1 MFVSIKGGEF
11 LERVVMRKTLCL
23 RRLGE
28 RRGTQLGAGRFLANP
43 KVTAEQIVA
52 SWPQRT
58 AAACAGRHVLAIE
71 DASHIRFP
79 TTADRRR
86 GLGPVKQGN
95 VHGLMVHAVLAVD
108 ADSHACLGLVGGT
121 VWNRPGVNPVSN
133 KQRALDDRESLHW
146 LDGAR
151 QAGVVLAQAAMVTV
165 VADREADMYAL
176 WAQGPAD
183 NRHLLIRATRDRALA
198 DGGRLYAAATEF
210 APAGVRRF
218 TLPARDPGKPKRD
231 VVVELR
237 YGEVEIRRPEQERDR
252 ALPASV
258 RLRLIEVVEPEP
270 GAAAKRGDEPI
281 HWRLL
286 TTHTIDDAEQAWRI
300 VDWYR
305 ARWVIEQLF
314 RAMKSQGLQ
323 LEDSQ
328 LATAEGLR
336 KLTAIAVKAACIDIQ
351 LTQERDGCHKLP
363 AGVVFSAPEIE
374 TIEALVPSLEGNT
387 DKQKNPHRQGT
398 LARASWVI
406 ARLGCWNCYGK
417 PPGPITFRRGMQQF
431 YAIHRGRELERR
443 LKRDVRIP

>member
-1 MFVSIKGGEF
+1 MFVSIKGGEL

-79 TTADRRR
+79 TTAARRR

-176 WAQGPAD
+176 WARGAAD

-198 DGGRLYAAATEF
+198 DGGRLYAAAAAF
-210 APAGVRRF
+210 APAGARRF
-218 TLPARDPGKPKRD
+218 ALPARDPGKPRRD

-252 ALPASV
+252 TLPASV
-258 RLRLIEVVEPEP
+258 RLRLIEVVEPDP

-314 RAMKSQGLQ
+314 RVMKSQGLR

-351 LTQERDGCHKLP
+351 LTQERDGRHKLP
-363 AGVVFSAPEIE
+363 AGTVFSAPEIE

-387 DKQKNPHRQGT
+387 EKQKNPHRPGT

-417 PPGPITFRRGMQQF
+417 PPGPITMRRG
-431 YAIHRGRELERR
+431 LERFYQIHQGR
-443 LKRDVRIP
+443 LIGSRQK